1 MFEYQSEYF
10 RNSTVL
16 IGICI
21 LIMNLG
27 GIYIRKELP
36 DYMDD
41 VLNTPLIRRI
51 IVFTVVL
58 VYTKDIETSIII
70 TIIFII
76 FIKFLLNKDSKFCI
90 LSEKHLK
97 QKNISHEEYLQANR
111 TIKQYIARSTLHE
124 TDIHQSNISNI
135 Q

>member
-1 MFEYQSEYF
+1 MFESQSEYF

-41 VLNTPLIRRI
+41 VLNTPTIRRI

-58 VYTKDIETSIII
+58 LYTKDIETSIII

-90 LSEKHLK
+90 LSEKYFKH
-97 QKNISHEEYLQANR
+97 KNISHEEYLEANLI
-111 TIKQYIARSTLHE
+111 IKKYLARSNIHE
-124 TDIHQSNISNI
+124 TSISNI

>member
-27 GIYIRKELP
+27 GVYIRKELP

-41 VLNTPLIRRI
+41 ILNTPTIRRI

-58 VYTKDIETSIII
+58 LYTKDIETSIII

-90 LSEKHLK
+90 LSEKHTIK
-97 QKNISHEEYLQANR
+97 TKISHEEYLQANK
-111 TIKQYIARSTLHE
+111 TIKRYLARSTIDELDVH
-124 TDIHQSNISNI
+124 
-135 Q
+135 